1 MYQSTVSIQG
11 QTTIPIQIRD
21 QLGLIPGAQ
30 MVWETIQDQ
39 LGVKYVRITPA
50 SAIALKSLKGI
61 GRDLYKKYGT
71 GQKYLAQERASWDQK
86 SI

>member
-21 QLGLIPGAQ
+21 EMGLVPGAQ
-30 MVWETIQDQ
+30 MIWEAIENK
-39 LGVKYVRITPA
+39 LGVKYVQITPA
-50 SAIALKSLKGI
+50 SSLALKSLKGI
-61 GRDLYKKYGT
+61 AKDLYKKYGG
-71 GQKYLAQERASWDQK
+71 GQKYLAQERAAWDKK

>member
-21 QLGLIPGAQ
+21 EWGLVSGAQ
-30 MVWETIQDQ
+30 MVWETIQDK

-50 SAIALKSLKGI
+50 STKMLKSLRGVGK
-61 GRDLYKKYGT
+61 DLYKKYGN
-71 GQKYLAQERASWDQK
+71 GQKYLMQERASWDKK
-86 SI
+86 SV

>member
-21 QLGLIPGAQ
+21 QLGLLPGSR
-30 MVWETIQDQ
+30 MVWETLQDQ
-39 LGVKYVRITPA
+39 LGVKRIRITPA
-50 SAIALKSLKGI
+50 SVKMIKSLRGVGKN
-61 GRDLYKKYGT
+61 LYKKYGS
-71 GQKYLAQERASWDQK
+71 GQDYLSQERAAWDTK

>member
-30 MVWETIQDQ
+30 MVWETVQDQ
-39 LGVKYVRITPA
+39 LGVSYVRITP
-50 SAIALKSLKGI
+50 SSIQTLKSLRGI
-61 GRDLYKKYGT
+61 GKDLYKKYDSGE
-71 GQKYLAQERASWDQK
+71 KYLEEERLMWDKK
-86 SI
+86 ST